1 MLRYKGAVHPTM
13 RHIPYP
19 LVFAVIHPFVLAAQD
34 EGGAAQE
41 GYYLPVSGRVTD
53 GENKLAGC
61 EVILFKDGE
70 RVSAQTTDKSGK
82 FELELDMNASW
93 GIEFHKDGF
102 VAKRMVFDTHLPKMK
117 ADDELIIEPMTMEV
131 GMLERERY
139 QGANTDDLDF
149 PFAIVKWNRA
159 MGTFAQD
166 QEYTMGMQRTNG
178 ALLLM
183 AARKEKQ

>member
-1 MLRYKGAVHPTM
+1 MLMYKGAVHPAM
-13 RHIPYP
+13 RHIP
-19 LVFAVIHPFVLAAQD
+19 FALLLAFAFPDAIVAQD
-34 EGGAAQE
+34 EGSAAQE

-53 GENKLAGC
+53 GENKLEGC

-70 RVSAQTTDKSGK
+70 RVNAQTTDKSGK
-82 FELELDMNASW
+82 FDLELDMNASW

-102 VAKRMVFDTHLPKMK
+102 VAKRMVFDTHLPKIK
-117 ADDELIIEPMTMEV
+117 ADDELIIEPVSMEV

-149 PFAIVKWNRA
+149 PFAMVKWNRTL
-159 MGTFAQD
+159 GTFAQD